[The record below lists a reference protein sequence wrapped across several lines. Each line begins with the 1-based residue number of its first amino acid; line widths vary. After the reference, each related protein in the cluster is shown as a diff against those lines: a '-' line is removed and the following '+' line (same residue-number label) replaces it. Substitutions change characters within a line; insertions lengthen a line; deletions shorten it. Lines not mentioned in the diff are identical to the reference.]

1 MKLTRSLSPHSKL
14 WRILAAV
21 VGFGV
26 GYNLIYLPGLVETLR
41 HVRPHIISQLS
52 LLLSGAALASILAMF
67 IVHAVRVRSG
77 RGTYR
82 ALVTP
87 SLLTVVGLLAG
98 SSVAL
103 STGSFLQISISERAK
118 FYELHTSQ
126 ILPVALEID
135 RETKVSVVG
144 DAYEVVK
151 FEVDGSYHR
160 LEVGD
165 KASGWLA
172 QIDSE
177 SFLLVQGDGLLLAGA
192 LANETDGPSIELS
205 SLPSNLSE
213 LLIPETRSHGKPG
226 VRGATFVD
234 GYVLISATDR
244 FDSQDGDPCWVTSL
258 YSARYNQSYLQFQT
272 LFRPNTC
279 PRGHAL
285 EILESG
291 GAILGLPNELSS
303 KGLKSPTV
311 LFASGDYRDRPA
323 AQDELADIGSI
334 IEISVV
340 DGSSRII
347 AKGVRNPQG
356 FALGADGV
364 VWFTEQGPE
373 GGDEVN
379 RLNPPQPD
387 SLQNFGWPIASYG
400 RHYGD
405 RLQPGSPLLNSHIEY
420 GFIEPSYF
428 WVPSIGPA
436 GMSLNPFANDFGG
449 IVVASLGETPKEG
462 DMSLLFLRPASY
474 SDYRLELT
482 DYLYMGERM
491 RDVVCIGD
499 KLVALGDDGAIR
511 IVMKHSP

>member
-1 MKLTRSLSPHSKL
+1 MKTRSLSPHSKL
-14 WRILAAV
+14 WWILAVV
-21 VGFGV
+21 VGYSV
-26 GYNLIYLPGLVETLR
+26 GYSLISSLPELVEILR
-41 HVRPHIISQLS
+41 HVRPHLISQLS

-67 IVHAVRVRSG
+67 IAHAVRARSG
-77 RGTYR
+77 RGKYR
-82 ALVTP
+82 AVVIP

-103 STGSFLQISISERAK
+103 STGSFLQISISDRAK
-118 FYELHTSQ
+118 FYQLHSSQ
-126 ILPVALEID
+126 LLPVALDIT
-135 RETKVSVVG
+135 RETRVSVVG
-144 DAYEVVK
+144 DAYEVFK

-172 QIDSE
+172 EIESD
-177 SFLLVQGDGLLLAGA
+177 SFLLVQGDGLVLAGT
-192 LANETDGPSIELS
+192 LEMKSTIPSLELN

-213 LLIPETRSHGKPG
+213 LLIPETMSHGKPG
-226 VRGATFVD
+226 LRGAAYID
-234 GYVLISATDR
+234 GYLLVSATDK
-244 FDSQDGDPCWVTSL
+244 FDGQDGDPCWVTSV
-258 YSARYNQSYLQFQT
+258 YSARYNPNYLQFQT
-272 LFRPNTC
+272 LFRPNSC
-279 PRGHAL
+279 PRGHEL

-291 GAILGLPNELSS
+291 GAILGLPKELSS

-334 IEISVV
+334 IEISVL

-356 FALGADGV
+356 FALGADGI

-379 RLNPPQPD
+379 RLKLPPPD
-387 SLQNFGWPIASYG
+387 SPQNFGWPIASYG

-405 RLQPGSPLLNSHIEY
+405 RLQPGSPLLNSHMEY

-436 GMSLNPFANDFGG
+436 GMSQNPFANDLEG

-491 RDVVCIGD
+491 RDVLRMGD
-499 KLVALGDDGAIR
+499 TLVALGDDGAIR
-511 IVMKHSP
+511 IVMGHAP